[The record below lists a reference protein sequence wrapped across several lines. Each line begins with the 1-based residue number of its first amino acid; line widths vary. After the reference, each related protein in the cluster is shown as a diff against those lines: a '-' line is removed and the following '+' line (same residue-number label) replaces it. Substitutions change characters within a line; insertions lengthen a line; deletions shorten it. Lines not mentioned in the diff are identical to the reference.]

1 LTQPITIALDAM
13 GGDKAPGIVF
23 KGVDIARKRHPDV
36 HFLLYGDERLLAPIL
51 KRFPKLADR
60 CEIRH
65 APQVIA
71 AEDKPSQAL
80 RRGKESSMRLAI
92 NAVRAGEAG
101 GVVSAGNTGALLAM
115 SKFVLKTVEGI
126 DRPAMAG
133 VVPTGRGESVILDLG
148 ANIECTAD
156 NLVQFAIMGTEFAR
170 SVLGVRRPKV
180 GLVNVGTEEMKGHE
194 DVKLAAQILREST
207 DLPLAFEGFVEGNDI
222 GLGTVDVFVTDGFTG
237 NIALKT
243 AEGTAKFYSEMLRKA
258 FRRSA
263 LSRVGYLLARPAL
276 QAIRKKVDPRNYN
289 GALFVGLNGVVV
301 KSHGGTDAIGFANAV
316 GVAADLIRGR
326 FNDQIVA
333 DLQTISNQGEQSSE
347 AAVS

>member
-1 LTQPITIALDAM
+1 MTQPITIALDAM
-13 GGDKAPGIVF
+13 GGDKAPGIVL
-23 KGVDIARKRHPDV
+23 KGADIARKRHPDV
-36 HFLLYGDERLLAPIL
+36 KFLLFGDERRVGPIL
-51 KRFPKLADR
+51 KRFPKLAGR

-65 APQVIA
+65 APQVIT

-92 NAVRAGEAG
+92 NAVRDGECG

-115 SKFVLKTVEGI
+115 SKFVLKTVAGI

-133 VVPTGRGESVILDLG
+133 VVPTTRGESVILDLG

-156 NLVQFAIMGTEFAR
+156 NLVQFAIMGAEFAR
-170 SVLGVRRPKV
+170 SVLGVRQPMV
-180 GLVNVGTEEMKGHE
+180 GLLNVGTEELKGHE
-194 DVKLAAQILREST
+194 DLKLAAQILREST
-207 DLPLAFEGFVEGNDI
+207 SLPLAFEGFVEGDDI
-222 GLGTVDVFVTDGFTG
+222 GQGTVDVVVTDGFTG

-243 AEGTAKFYSEMLRKA
+243 AEGTAKFYSEMLRTA
-258 FRRSA
+258 FRRSI
-263 LSRVGYLLARPAL
+263 LSRVGYVLARPAL
-276 QAIRKKVDPRNYN
+276 RAIRKRVDPRTYN

-301 KSHGGTDAIGFANAV
+301 KSHGGTDAIGFANAI

-326 FNDQIVA
+326 FNEQIVR
-333 DLQTISNQGEQSSE
+333 DLQTISSQGSPGTE

>member
-1 LTQPITIALDAM
+1 MTQPITIALDAM

-207 DLPLAFEGFVEGNDI
+207 DLPLAFEGFVEGDDI

-243 AEGTAKFYSEMLRKA
+243 AEGTAKFYSEMLRKG
-258 FRRSA
+258 FRRSLLA
-263 LSRVGYLLARPAL
+263 RVGYLLVRPAL

>member
-1 LTQPITIALDAM
+1 
-13 GGDKAPGIVF
+13 V
-23 KGVDIARKRHPDV
+23 
-36 HFLLYGDERLLAPIL
+36 
-51 KRFPKLADR
+51 
-60 CEIRH
+60 EICH

-92 NAVRAGEAG
+92 NAVRDGNAA

-115 SKFVLKTVEGI
+115 SKFVLKTVDGI

-133 VVPTGRGESVILDLG
+133 VVPTRRGESVILDLG

-156 NLVQFAIMGTEFAR
+156 NLVQFAIMGAEFAR
-170 SVLGVRRPKV
+170 SVLGVRRPMV
-180 GLVNVGTEEMKGHE
+180 GLVNVGTEELKGHGE
-194 DVKLAAQILREST
+194 LKVAAQVLRDST
-207 DLPLAFEGFVEGNDI
+207 ELPLAFEGFVEGDDI
-222 GLGTVDVFVTDGFTG
+222 GQGTVDVFVTDGFAG

-243 AEGTAKFYSEMLRKA
+243 AEGTAKFYSEMLRAA
-258 FRRSA
+258 FRRSV
-263 LSRVGYLLARPAL
+263 LSRIGYLLARPAL
-276 QAIRKKVDPRNYN
+276 QAIRKKVDPRTYN

-301 KSHGGTDAIGFANAV
+301 KSHGGTDAIGFANAL

-326 FNDQIVA
+326 FNEQIVA
-333 DLQTISNQGEQSSE
+333 DLQSISDQSEQSSE

>member
-1 LTQPITIALDAM
+1 M

>member
-1 LTQPITIALDAM
+1 MTQPITIALDAM
-13 GGDKAPGIVF
+13 GGDKAPGIVL
-23 KGVDIARKRHPDV
+23 KGADIARKRHPDAN
-36 HFLLYGDERLLAPIL
+36 FLLFGDERRLGPIL
-51 KRFPKLADR
+51 KRFPKLTGR

-92 NAVRAGEAG
+92 NAVRDGTAG

-133 VVPTGRGESVILDLG
+133 VVPTMRGESVILDLG
-148 ANIECTAD
+148 ANIECNAD
-156 NLVQFAIMGTEFAR
+156 NLVQFAIMGAEFAR
-170 SVLGVRRPKV
+170 SVLGVTRPMV
-180 GLVNVGTEEMKGHE
+180 GLMNVGTEELKGHE
-194 DVKLAAQILREST
+194 DVKLAAQILRDSV
-207 DLPLAFEGFVEGNDI
+207 DLPLAFEGFVEGDDV

-243 AEGTAKFYSEMLRKA
+243 AEGTAKFYSEMLRTA
-258 FRRSA
+258 FRRSV
-263 LSRVGYLLARPAL
+263 LSRVGYLMARPAL
-276 QAIRKKVDPRNYN
+276 RAIRKKVDPRTYN

-301 KSHGGTDAIGFANAV
+301 KSHGGTDAIGFANAI
-316 GVAADLIRGR
+316 GVAADLIRGH
-326 FNDQIVA
+326 FNEQIVR
-333 DLQTISNQGEQSSE
+333 DLQAISSQGAPGTE